1 MFESLSGIMVG
12 NPLLAP
18 VLAGGARPV
27 GQNSV
32 LAVVDIAAFTDVEQY
47 KADVD
52 ATIDGLKALPPAEG
66 FDEVLVPGEPEERTH
81 AERARHGIP
90 LPGGTVANLQEAAA
104 KLSVTLPEELR

>member
-18 VLAGGARPV
+18 VLSGRERPV

-32 LAVVDIAAFTDVEQY
+32 LAAIDIGAFGDVEQY

-66 FDEVLVPGEPEERTH
+66 FDEVLVPGEPEKRTR
-81 AERARHGIP
+81 AEREQQGIP
-90 LPGGTVANLQEAAA
+90 LPAGTVENLRQAAA
-104 KLSVTLPEELR
+104 KLGVALPAELR